1 MVAVKELF
9 GVDIHKHL
17 KKQGAPSNLGRQS
30 LGPGE
35 VLGGNIPDR
44 HQDDDNLFL
53 LLKSCEG
60 ES

>member
-9 GVDIHKHL
+9 SVDIHKHL

-30 LGPGE
+30 LGPRK
-35 VLGGNIPDR
+35 VLRWNIPYW

-53 LLKSCEG
+53 VLKSWEE